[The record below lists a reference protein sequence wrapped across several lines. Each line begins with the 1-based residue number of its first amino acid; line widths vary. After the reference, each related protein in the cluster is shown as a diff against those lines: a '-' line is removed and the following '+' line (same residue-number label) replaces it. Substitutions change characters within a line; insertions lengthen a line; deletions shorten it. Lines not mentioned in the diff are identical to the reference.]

1 MKYKDGVY
9 THSTL
14 EEGYDFYITDRFK
27 KKYHFKI
34 ASFLLG
40 DLLASEAIEIVDG
53 KKGREPYIFNILSS
67 FDTDEEYAEMLLKAK
82 IKKGVDK
89 RYLQTVD
96 GNLNIG
102 DNNVVSGR
110 IDYFEDTG
118 ESMFSTQL
126 VIDGKRITIEDFVAL
141 LDGYGS
147 FNFKF
152 EIFDPS
158 DDIPD

>member
-9 THSTL
+9 THSTM

-40 DLLASEAIEIVDG
+40 DLLASEAIEIVAG
-53 KKGREPYIFNILSS
+53 KKGREPYIFNKLFK
-67 FDTDEEYAEMLLKAK
+67 FDVDEEYVEML
-82 IKKGVDK
+82 DP
-89 RYLQTVD
+89 YQ
-96 GNLNIG
+96 
-102 DNNVVSGR
+102 
-110 IDYFEDTG
+110 
-118 ESMFSTQL
+118 
-126 VIDGKRITIEDFVAL
+126 
-141 LDGYGS
+141 S

>member
-14 EEGYDFYITDRFK
+14 EEGCDFYITDRFK

-40 DLLASEAIEIVDG
+40 DLLASEAIEVVEG
-53 KKGREPYIFNILSS
+53 KKGREPYIFNKLFK
-67 FDTDEEYAEMLLKAK
+67 FDVDEEYAEMLLKAK
-82 IKKGVDK
+82 IKKGINK
-89 RYLQTVD
+89 RYLQTSD
-96 GNLNIG
+96 GDLHIG

-110 IDYFEDTG
+110 IDYLEDFEG
-118 ESMFSTQL
+118 SMLSTQF
-126 VIDGKRITIEDFVAL
+126 VIDGKRITIEKFVEM
-141 LDGYGS
+141 LDPYQS